1 MYNGLHYFKNEKIE
15 KIAHVTR
22 FFQVNL
28 LFEESP
34 KRQYNITCIT

>member
-1 MYNGLHYFKNEKIE
+1 MYNGLDYFKNEKIE

-28 LFEESP
+28 PF
-34 KRQYNITCIT
+34 RRII